1 MKHLRTGSLIR
12 NADKY
17 AGPVLLYAK
26 SLFRR
31 KKALKGEVRRAAFL
45 KTAAIGDTVLIS
57 AIVRDFRTTYP
68 DAELVFVCGA
78 DNASIVK
85 MFMPSD
91 RVIIINHKNPVNA
104 AKTVKGLGH
113 FDFVLDFGSWPRFDA
128 FIASCFDS
136 AFTAGFNT
144 ENQYRHYC
152 YDMPVK
158 HSQNVHEL
166 DNYRA
171 LASAAGI
178 RAGSKPHID
187 FPETEEKDKSVVF
200 HMFSGGRRW
209 YLKEWPQE
217 RWLELA
223 GRLTAKGCEITVT
236 GSEADFER
244 AEGFA
249 SASGAVNAAGCSLAE
264 TARLLK
270 SSSLVISVNTGIMH
284 LASAL
289 GCSVVDICGAV
300 RPERWG
306 AAGGNSVSLACAE
319 PYISLGFEEKE
330 GRPMDEISV
339 NSVFEAAGG
348 FIKL

>member
-1 MKHLRTGSLIR
+1 MKQLRTGSLIR
-12 NADKY
+12 NADRY
-17 AGPVLLYAK
+17 AGPVLLYIK

-31 KKALKGEVRRAAFL
+31 KKAFGGEVRRAAFL
-45 KTAAIGDTVLIS
+45 KTAAIGDTVLLS
-57 AIVRDFRTTYP
+57 AIAADFRATYP
-68 DAELVFVCGA
+68 EAELFFVCGA
-78 DNASIVK
+78 DNSSVVK

-91 RVIIINHKNPVNA
+91 KVIIINHKNPFNA
-104 AKTVKGLGH
+104 AKTVKAMGH

-128 FIASCFDS
+128 FLASCFNS
-136 AFTAGFNT
+136 SFTAGFNT
-144 ENQYRHYC
+144 EHQHRHYC
-152 YDMPVK
+152 YDLSVN
-158 HSQNVHEL
+158 HSQDIHEL

-187 FPETEEKDKSVVF
+187 FPETEKKPKSVVF

-223 GRLTAKGCEITVT
+223 GRLKAKGCEITVT
-236 GSEADFER
+236 GSKADFER

-264 TARLLK
+264 TSHLLK

-300 RPERWG
+300 CPERWG
-306 AAGGNSVSLACAE
+306 AAGENSVSLSCAE

-339 NSVFEAAGG
+339 NSVFEAAGR